1 MDARQVTVL
10 LTVGEMTPSW
20 FIGEAGR
27 VFTRAGSS
35 PLQVMWRSLN
45 EMLRVCHLLSFP
57 LMAAYCESVGSW
69 LSTFYLFLFKNTC
82 TGS

>member
-1 MDARQVTVL
+1 MHGVLSLTWHLCPAVLSESIRMDARQVTVL

-27 VFTRAGSS
+27 VFMRAGSS

-57 LMAAYCESVGSW
+57 LMP
-69 LSTFYLFLFKNTC
+69 
-82 TGS
+82 